1 MSATALTNLRY
12 RRFVSIPTPI
22 VPAPVKPRLRG
33 VIHSYAAVVAAF
45 AGVGV
50 IVGAAVLRSAT
61 AAFACAVYA
70 VTIVGLFAV
79 SAFYHRVS
87 WKSPRAHVRMKRAD
101 HSMIFVFIAG
111 TYTPFCLL
119 ALPSPVNWWV
129 LGIVWAG
136 AIGGVTLKIAWPGSP
151 RWLGVSLY
159 ILLGWVIVA
168 VSPAL
173 VDNTSVA
180 VMVLLAAG
188 GILYSVGGILYAAK
202 WPNPWP
208 SSFGHHE
215 VFHACTAVAAT
226 LHYIAVWLVL
236 TAG

>member
-1 MSATALTNLRY
+1 MSSTALTNLRY

-111 TYTPFCLL
+111 T
-119 ALPSPVNWWV
+119 
-129 LGIVWAG
+129 
-136 AIGGVTLKIAWPGSP
+136 
-151 RWLGVSLY
+151 
-159 ILLGWVIVA
+159 
-168 VSPAL
+168 
-173 VDNTSVA
+173 
-180 VMVLLAAG
+180 
-188 GILYSVGGILYAAK
+188 
-202 WPNPWP
+202 
-208 SSFGHHE
+208 
-215 VFHACTAVAAT
+215 
-226 LHYIAVWLVL
+226 
-236 TAG
+236 